1 MAVWQSVAGVTFFSV
16 LQILVQFALQMLLAA
31 RFGTSPAIDALQA
44 TLAIPQAIQLLLT
57 LPLGFALVPLLTRAF
72 QKDANDPEAWQMIAT
87 VGGMLV
93 ATALTATM
101 VLYIGRSFW
110 IDFFLPG
117 LDSMRHQL
125 ASDQLI
131 WLSWQVLW
139 GSMVT
144 FLSTIYQAQ
153 QRFLYPAWI
162 AFAFSL
168 LHALWTWRWATGG
181 IEAYTLSMFL
191 TGLGWVTALIW
202 PLRRALQREPFGINP
217 MARDLWRMA
226 LPLLLGNA
234 VMRWDMVVERW
245 LLSFLPPGTIAHF
258 GYTQRFVT
266 ALSSISVGG
275 LLTVLFAR
283 LNRGEQDEGADA
295 VRHRQMQG
303 IYALLWILIPIVVG
317 ISFFAESV
325 TGDLLQRGAFSATDT
340 AAVGSLFRVL
350 VWTLLGASLADWTA
364 RGFFAIGNTMTPT
377 WIGLVAMLLGWAAK
391 AILVRLLGSEGLAI
405 GSVVH
410 LTLTALAIGIVLS
423 WRIGPLW
430 DRPLTHDT
438 LRLATSALATCF
450 LCLPLV
456 AALPQGGSLAVAPL
470 GAGLYLTFLY
480 LQNDRLARLLI
491 AQLTERFR
499 S

>member
-1 MAVWQSVAGVTFFSV
+1 MAVWRSVAGVTFFSV

-72 QKDANDPEAWQMIAT
+72 QKDPNDPEAWQMIAT

-93 ATALTATM
+93 TIALIATM
-101 VLYIGRSFW
+101 SLCTWRSFW

-117 LDSMRHQL
+117 LDPMRHQL
-125 ASDQLI
+125 AADQLI
-131 WLSWQVLW
+131 WLAWQVLW
-139 GSMVT
+139 GCMVT
-144 FLSTIYQAQ
+144 FLSTIYQSQ
-153 QRFLYPAWI
+153 QRFLYPALT
-162 AFAFSL
+162 AFTFSL
-168 LHALWTWRWATGG
+168 IHAIWTWQWATRG

-191 TGLGWVTALIW
+191 TGLGWVMALIW
-202 PLRRALQREPFGINP
+202 PLRNELQREPFGINP
-217 MARDLWRMA
+217 MSRELGRMA

-245 LLSFLPPGTIAHF
+245 LLSFLPPGNIAHF

-266 ALSSISVGG
+266 ALASISVGG

-283 LNRGEQDEGADA
+283 LNQGEQDEGADA

-303 IYALLWILIPIVVG
+303 IYALLWILIPIVLG

-325 TGDLLQRGAFSATDT
+325 SGDLLQRGAFSAADT
-340 AAVGSLFRVL
+340 AAVGTLFRVL

-364 RGFFAIGNTMTPT
+364 RGFFTLGNTMTPT
-377 WIGLVAMLLGWAAK
+377 WIGLIAMLLGWVGK
-391 AILVRLLGSEGLAI
+391 AILVRSLGSEGLVI

-430 DRPLTHDT
+430 DRALTYDT
-438 LRLATSALATCF
+438 IRLVTAALATCF
-450 LCLPLV
+450 LCLPV
-456 AALPQGGSLAVAPL
+456 VSALPRGGCLAVAPL
-470 GAGLYLTFLY
+470 GAGLYLILLY
-480 LQNDRLARLLI
+480 WQNDRLARLLI

-499 S
+499 R

>member
-16 LQILVQFALQMLLAA
+16 LQILVQFVLQMLLAA

-72 QKDANDPEAWQMIAT
+72 QKDPNDPEAWQMIAT
-87 VGGMLV
+87 VAVVLV
-93 ATALTATM
+93 TTALIATM
-101 VLYIGRSFW
+101 TLCIWRSFW

-117 LDSMRHQL
+117 LDPTRHQL
-125 ASDQLI
+125 AADQLI

-139 GSMVT
+139 GCMVA
-144 FLSTIYQAQ
+144 FLSTLYQAQ
-153 QRFLYPAWI
+153 QRFLYPALI

-168 LHALWTWRWATGG
+168 LHAMWTWGWATRG

-191 TGLGWVTALIW
+191 TGLGWVIALIW
-202 PLRRALQREPFGINP
+202 PLRHALQREPLGFNS
-217 MARDLWRMA
+217 MARDLYRMA

-234 VMRWDMVVERW
+234 VMRWDMVFERW
-245 LLSFLPPGTIAHF
+245 LLSFLPPGNIAHF
-258 GYTQRFVT
+258 GYAQRFVT
-266 ALSSISVGG
+266 ALSAISVGG

-283 LNRGEQDEGADA
+283 LNRGGQEEGADA
-295 VRHRQMQG
+295 VRLRQMQG

-325 TGDLLQRGAFSATDT
+325 TGDLLERGAFSASDT
-340 AAVGSLFRVL
+340 AAVGRLFRIL
-350 VWTLLGASLADWTA
+350 IWTLLGASLADWTA

-377 WIGLVAMLLGWAAK
+377 WIGLVVMLLGWAGK
-391 AILVRLLGSEGLAI
+391 AALVRSLGSEGLAI

-410 LTLTALAIGIVLS
+410 LTLAALAIGIVLS

-430 DRPLTHDT
+430 DRSLTQDT
-438 LRLATSALATCF
+438 RRLVMAALATCL
-450 LCLPLV
+450 LCLPVV
-456 AALPQGGSLAVAPL
+456 AALPQGGCLAVAPL
-470 GAGLYLTFLY
+470 GAGLYLILLY
-480 LQNDRLARLLI
+480 WQNDRLAGLLI

-499 S
+499 R

>member
-1 MAVWQSVAGVTFFSV
+1 MAVWQNVAGVTFFSI

-57 LPLGFALVPLLTRAF
+57 LPLGFAMVPLLTRAF
-72 QKDANDPEAWQMIAT
+72 QKDPSDPEAWQMIAT

-93 ATALTATM
+93 STALIVTIA
-101 VLYIGRSFW
+101 LCIWRSFW

-117 LDSMRHQL
+117 LDPTRHQL
-125 ASDQLI
+125 AADQLI

-139 GSMVT
+139 GCMVT
-144 FLSTIYQAQ
+144 FLSTLYQSQ
-153 QRFLYPAWI
+153 QRFLYPALI
-162 AFAFSL
+162 AFASSL
-168 LHALWTWRWATGG
+168 IHAIWTWRWATRG

-191 TGLGWVTALIW
+191 TGLGWVMALIW
-202 PLRRALQREPFGINP
+202 PLRKELQREPLGINS
-217 MARDLWRMA
+217 MSRDLYRMA

-245 LLSFLPPGTIAHF
+245 LLSFLPPGNIAHF
-258 GYTQRFVT
+258 GYTQRFVS

-283 LNRGEQDEGADA
+283 LNRGEQDEGTDA
-295 VRHRQMQG
+295 VRDRQLQG
-303 IYALLWILIPIVVG
+303 IYALLWILVPIVLG

-325 TGDLLQRGAFSATDT
+325 TGDLLQRGAFTASDT
-340 AAVGSLFRVL
+340 AAVGSLFRIL

-364 RGFFAIGNTMTPT
+364 RGFFAVGNTMTPT
-377 WIGLVAMLLGWAAK
+377 AIGLVAMLLGWACK
-391 AILVRLLGSEGLAI
+391 AVLARSLGSEGLAI

-430 DRPLTHDT
+430 DRSLTLDT
-438 LRLATSALATCF
+438 LRLVLAALATCF

-456 AALPQGGSLAVAPL
+456 ARLPHGGSLAVAPL
-470 GAGLYLTFLY
+470 GAGLYLVLLY
-480 LQNDRLARLLI
+480 WQNDRLARLLI
-491 AQLTERFR
+491 SHLTERLR
-499 S
+499 R